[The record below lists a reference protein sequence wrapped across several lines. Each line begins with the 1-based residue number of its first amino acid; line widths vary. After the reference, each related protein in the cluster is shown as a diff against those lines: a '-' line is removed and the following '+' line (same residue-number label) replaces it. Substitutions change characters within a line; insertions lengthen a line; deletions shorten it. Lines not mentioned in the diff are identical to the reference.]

1 MMMIIILM
9 EMMIGIPMRI
19 TMIMVMLMTVRMIS
33 MIIMVMMVITMITM
47 MMMMMMITMEMMDDD
62 TGVVCACY
70 PASDQLSP
78 LPAL

>member
-1 MMMIIILM
+1 MMIIILM

-19 TMIMVMLMTVRMIS
+19 TMIMVVMMMVRMIS
-33 MIIMVMMVITMITM
+33 MMIMVMMVITMIT
-47 MMMMMMITMEMMDDD
+47 MMMITMEMMDDD

>member
-1 MMMIIILM
+1 METMMM
-9 EMMIGIPMRI
+9 E
-19 TMIMVMLMTVRMIS
+19 TMIVETMIVET
-33 MIIMVMMVITMITM
+33 MVMMLTMKTTMIK
-47 MMMMMMITMEMMDDD
+47 MMDDD

>member
-1 MMMIIILM
+1 MTQGLSARVKMVTMMMMFTMMIMMTM
-9 EMMIGIPMRI
+9 EMMI
-19 TMIMVMLMTVRMIS
+19 
-33 MIIMVMMVITMITM
+33 
-47 MMMMMMITMEMMDDD
+47 MMITMGMMNDD